1 MAIKTSHKIWSKA
14 ACKLVA
20 LVAAASMAGAQP
32 LFATQTPPVQ
42 DTGPMN
48 PTQMNPTHVTADFTI
63 YVGGFLF
70 VEGNFNARLEHDDYR
85 LATEMTT
92 VGVAAAFYPADYKLA
107 SEGRLKAERV
117 EPRRFYSDTTAKK
130 DARVLTL
137 TYDKSH
143 MPRLSATPPY
153 SARDLKDV
161 KPALQ
166 INTQDPVSAF
176 MLPVA
181 GGANPCARTLAVFD
195 GRRRFNLTFNY
206 VGKKK
211 MTPPN
216 TAHPDQPATP
226 ITAVVC
232 TIRYEAIAPPEKKR
246 KFTTMLRRN
255 DDMKIWLAPFDGGRV
270 YMPVR
275 FELRTPLGSAVM
287 KLKNLTQTQVADAAP
302 DKQRAAEN

>member
-1 MAIKTSHKIWSKA
+1 MACACTALIIA
-14 ACKLVA
+14 ATLVRP
-20 LVAAASMAGAQP
+20 QP
-32 LFATQTPPVQ
+32 LLAAQTSTAKATVPA
-42 DTGPMN
+42 N
-48 PTQMNPTHVTADFTI
+48 PTVVPTHVAADFTI

-70 VEGNFNARLEHDDYR
+70 VEGKFNARIAHNAYQ
-85 LATEMTT
+85 LATQMNT
-92 VGVAAAFYPADYKLA
+92 VGVAAAFYPADYKLM
-107 SEGRLKAERV
+107 SEGTLKAERV
-117 EPRRFYSDTTAKK
+117 EPRHFLSDTKAKK

-143 MPRLSATPPY
+143 MPSLSATPPY

-166 INTQDPVSAF
+166 RNTQDPVSAF
-176 MLPVA
+176 MLPVV
-181 GGANPCARTLAVFD
+181 GSANPCARTIAVFD

-206 VGKKK
+206 VDKKK
-211 MTPPN
+211 ITPAN
-216 TAHPDQPATP
+216 TLHPDQPAKP
-226 ITAVVC
+226 LMAVVC
-232 TIRYEAIAPPEKKR
+232 TIRYEAIAPPEKRR

-287 KLKNLTQTQVADAAP
+287 ELQNLTEGQIAEATTDSP
-302 DKQRAAEN
+302 RAAEN

>member
-1 MAIKTSHKIWSKA
+1 MRQAKPTRPNRKGGFTT
-14 ACKLVA
+14 ACIGAA
-20 LVAAASMAGAQP
+20 LVTTATMADIQP
-32 LFATQTPPVQ
+32 LFAAQTPPVQ
-42 DTGPMN
+42 ED
-48 PTQMNPTHVTADFTI
+48 PTHVAADFTI

-70 VEGNFNARLEHDDYR
+70 VEGKFNARLEHNDYQ
-85 LATEMTT
+85 LATQMNT
-92 VGVAAAFYPADYKLA
+92 VGVAASFYPADYKLA
-107 SEGRLKAERV
+107 SEGALKAEHV
-117 EPRRFYSDTTAKK
+117 EPRRFFSDTKAKK

-137 TYDKSH
+137 TYDKSR

-153 SARDLKDV
+153 SASDLKDV

-166 INTQDPVSAF
+166 LNTQDPVSAF

-181 GGANPCARTLAVFD
+181 GGANPCARTIAVFD

-206 VGKKK
+206 IGEKK
-211 MTPPN
+211 MTTPN
-216 TAHPDQPATP
+216 TAYPDQPATP
-226 ITAVVC
+226 ITAIVC

-275 FELRTPLGSAVM
+275 FELRTPIGGAVM
-287 KLKNLTQTQVADAAP
+287 ELQNLTEHQVADP
-302 DKQRAAEN
+302 VRKRQITAEN

>member
-1 MAIKTSHKIWSKA
+1 MFKAKLTGPNRKGGLATACLGAALIVTAAMADT
-14 ACKLVA
+14 
-20 LVAAASMAGAQP
+20 QP
-32 LFATQTPPVQ
+32 LFAAQSPPAQ
-42 DTGPMN
+42 E
-48 PTQMNPTHVTADFTI
+48 NPTHVAADFTI

-70 VEGNFNARLEHDDYR
+70 VEGKFNARLEDKNYQ
-85 LATEMTT
+85 LATQMNT
-92 VGVAAAFYPADYKLA
+92 VGVAASFYPATYKLA
-107 SEGRLKAERV
+107 SEGALKAEHV
-117 EPRRFYSDTTAKK
+117 EPRRFFSDTKAKK
-130 DARVLTL
+130 DTRVLTL

-143 MPRLSATPPY
+143 MPRLRATPPY
-153 SARDLKDV
+153 SASDLKDV

-166 INTQDPVSAF
+166 LNTQDPVSAF

-181 GGANPCARTLAVFD
+181 GGANPCARTIAVFD

-211 MTPPN
+211 MTTPN

-226 ITAVVC
+226 LTAIVC
-232 TIRYEAIAPPEKKR
+232 TIRYEAIAPLEKKR

-275 FELRTPLGSAVM
+275 FELRTPIGSAVM
-287 KLKNLTQTQVADAAP
+287 ELQNLTEHQIAGPAHERQI
-302 DKQRAAEN
+302 AAEN